1 MTKQKFAVFDVDGT
15 LIRWQLYH
23 AIVDELIKTGV
34 LETDSHHDL
43 KHKRLEW
50 KKRSGNGSYKDYEH
64 TVAHTFIDNA
74 SSVSASDLR
83 KAVNTVFD
91 IYKDQTYRYTRN
103 LVNEL
108 KNDGYFLLMISGS
121 HHEIITKLG
130 KYYGFN
136 DYIGNQYHSVNGKL
150 TGESRGTID
159 KKDVLLQEFVKKHN
173 LTYKSS
179 IGVGDSES
187 DIPML
192 KLVEKPVAF
201 NPTQGLYDVALEN
214 NWEIV
219 VERKD
224 VIYTLSDYPSKTQS

>member
-1 MTKQKFAVFDVDGT
+1 MAQRKFAVFDIDGT
-15 LIRWQLYH
+15 VIRWQLYH
-23 AIVDELIKTGV
+23 AIVDDLAKKGQISSSDYDNIK
-34 LETDSHHDL
+34 
-43 KHKRLEW
+43 KARMIW
-50 KKRSGNGSYKDYEH
+50 KKRSDSDSYAPYEL
-64 TVAHTFIDNA
+64 TVARTFIKA
-74 SSVSASDLR
+74 STTIPVDAFN
-83 KAVNTVFD
+83 KAVEDVFEE
-91 IYKDQTYRYTRN
+91 YKDQVYTYTRD
-103 LVNEL
+103 LIYEL
-108 KNDGYFLLMISGS
+108 KSKKYFLLTISGS